1 MMDLTDPRFHTR
13 VIRWKS
19 LIKDG
24 YDPKTIMVE
33 AQKQGMHRL
42 ANRAYARLRVE
53 RDAEKKAKGEK

>member
-1 MMDLTDPRFHTR
+1 
-13 VIRWKS
+13 
-19 LIKDG
+19 
-24 YDPKTIMVE
+24 MVE